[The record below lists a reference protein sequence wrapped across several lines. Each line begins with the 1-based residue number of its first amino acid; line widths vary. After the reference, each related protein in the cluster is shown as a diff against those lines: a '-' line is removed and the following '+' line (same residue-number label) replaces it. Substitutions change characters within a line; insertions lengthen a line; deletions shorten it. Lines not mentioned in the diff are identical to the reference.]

1 MWPQGPSGRLIV
13 TSTRS
18 AAIAYAAQRG
28 AQVVPVGFF
37 SRRES
42 VNYLTERLSANPA
55 QRHGAMELADELRCE
70 PLALAQAASV
80 VANSTLACRD
90 YRDYFARRRQQM
102 GADPD
107 EVPAAE
113 VTWTLSLGQAESLL
127 PGMPVRLMLILVAV
141 LDGHGIP
148 GAVLSA
154 PSVAAYMGGSADPS
168 SPAADPRPA
177 WDALLVLE
185 RTGLVSVSR
194 AAAGPVILMNS
205 ALQAAIRLSAPAR
218 VQEPAARAAA
228 SALLETWPAE
238 EPQPWAAERLRAN
251 AASLHGAAAD
261 MLWSGGCHPLL
272 LRAGRSLDHAG
283 LTGPAVEYWR
293 ELAARCDAKLGP
305 GHPDSLVMAGHLAGA
320 YLAAG
325 AAAEA
330 VELYQRVLAEQSRE
344 LAPGHPAVITTRVSL
359 GRALLGAGEPAD
371 AVTVLQRAAGDI
383 GQSRGPD
390 HPDTLGV
397 TDELA
402 AAYRAAGEP
411 AAAVRLLAGALA
423 ARERLQ
429 GPRAAQAIATRD
441 RLAAACLAE
450 GKVKDA
456 ISHYKRAL
464 ADHERVHGHGHPDTI
479 ATCAGLA
486 AAYHAAGRMP
496 SAVRLW
502 EQCCAE
508 SDRSLGPYHPG
519 TLARR
524 ASLAQVYDAVGR
536 TGDAEAL
543 LRETAER
550 CERALPPG
558 DPLTRAV
565 RQGLADIGKT

>member
-1 MWPQGPSGRLIV
+1 VILVEAASGQTRRFTVGEVPPLAAEYTARPESAAEAAPILVPGSAVALASRSVPFEGQPDWRGVCGKTQIAAMIANSLRQSGIVDSLVWISATDRAAVLSGFAQASAAAGVAPIGKAESGAARFASWLRETSQAWLVVFDDLAESAVPEELWPQGPSGRLII
-13 TSTRS
+13 TSTRP

-28 AQVVPVGFF
+28 ARVVPVGFF

-127 PGMPVRLMLILVAV
+127 PGMPVRLMLILVAL

-194 AAAGPVILMNS
+194 AAAGPVIFMNS

-238 EPQPWAAERLRAN
+238 EPQPWAAERLRTR
-251 AASLHGAAAD
+251 
-261 MLWSGGCHPLL
+261 C
-272 LRAGRSLDHAG
+272 
-283 LTGPAVEYWR
+283 GPAG
-293 ELAARCDAKLGP
+293 AIRCCCGP
-305 GHPDSLVMAGHLAGA
+305 
-320 YLAAG
+320 
-325 AAAEA
+325 
-330 VELYQRVLAEQSRE
+330 
-344 LAPGHPAVITTRVSL
+344 
-359 GRALLGAGEPAD
+359 
-371 AVTVLQRAAGDI
+371 
-383 GQSRGPD
+383 
-390 HPDTLGV
+390 
-397 TDELA
+397 
-402 AAYRAAGEP
+402 
-411 AAAVRLLAGALA
+411 
-423 ARERLQ
+423 
-429 GPRAAQAIATRD
+429 
-441 RLAAACLAE
+441 
-450 GKVKDA
+450 
-456 ISHYKRAL
+456 
-464 ADHERVHGHGHPDTI
+464 
-479 ATCAGLA
+479 
-486 AAYHAAGRMP
+486 
-496 SAVRLW
+496 
-502 EQCCAE
+502 
-508 SDRSLGPYHPG
+508 
-519 TLARR
+519 
-524 ASLAQVYDAVGR
+524 
-536 TGDAEAL
+536 AEAL
-543 LRETAER
+543 TTPA
-550 CERALPPG
+550 
-558 DPLTRAV
+558 
-565 RQGLADIGKT
+565 